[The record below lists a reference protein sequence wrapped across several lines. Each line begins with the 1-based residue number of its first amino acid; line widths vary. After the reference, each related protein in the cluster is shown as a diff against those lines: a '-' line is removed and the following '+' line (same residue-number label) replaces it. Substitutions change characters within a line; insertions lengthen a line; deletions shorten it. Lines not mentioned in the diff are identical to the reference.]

1 MSRELL
7 SEIKSIRS
15 IMGLLNEDVEM
26 ASQSSDLSKIQNL
39 SKLEG
44 IDVDVKNILDKT
56 NPICEP
62 PKTGN
67 EKHDNIIK
75 KVWDWASDPS
85 NKPKLKETFSKLK
98 DAVSQSKKQNKTI
111 KEQGGVGIVIAG
123 ITITPGIL
131 IIIGVTLLIIL
142 IVKMIPTKS
151 NCKKWKTVDDLV

>member
-75 KVWDWASDPS
+75 KVWDW
-85 NKPKLKETFSKLK
+85 E
-98 DAVSQSKKQNKTI
+98 
-111 KEQGGVGIVIAG
+111 
-123 ITITPGIL
+123 
-131 IIIGVTLLIIL
+131 IGRAHV
-142 IVKMIPTKS
+142 
-151 NCKKWKTVDDLV
+151 